1 MIERLNPPIHALI
14 LDMDGVLWRGDQPI
28 GDLQCIFKAL
38 KDRGY
43 KVALATN
50 NATRTAEQYRQK
62 LLGFGVEFDATHIV
76 TSADATAHYLHHKF
90 PQGGPIYVI
99 GEEGL
104 IHALQRFGFFPAEDG
119 EVLAVVAGLDRK
131 LTYEKLRKATLLIR
145 KGIPF
150 IGTNPDRTYP
160 SPEGL
165 VPGAGTVLAAIEAA
179 SDVKPIVIGKPYPTL
194 FRVALERLEASP
206 EETLVVGD
214 RLDTDILG
222 GQQVG
227 MRTALVMSGVT
238 SEDELK
244 RWSPPPDLIAPSL
257 AHLLGLKPC

>member
-1 MIERLNPPIHALI
+1 MIEQIHPPIHALI

-28 GDLQCIFKAL
+28 GNLRCIFKTL

-62 LLGFGVEFDATHIV
+62 LLGFGVEFDINHIV
-76 TSADATAHYLHHKF
+76 TSADATAHYLHHRF
-90 PQGGPIYVI
+90 PQGGPVYVI

-104 IHALQRFGFFPAEDG
+104 LNALQRFGFFPAEDDK
-119 EVLAVVAGLDRK
+119 VLAVVAGLDRK
-131 LTYEKLRKATLLIR
+131 LTYIR

-165 VPGAGTVLAAIEAA
+165 VPGAGTVLMAIEAA
-179 SDVKPIVIGKPYPTL
+179 SDAKPIIIGKPYPTL
-194 FRVALERLEASP
+194 FRVALERLGASA

-222 GQQVG
+222 GQQAG

-238 SEDELK
+238 SEEELK
-244 RWSPPPDLIAPSL
+244 HWSSHPPDLVAPSL
-257 AHLLGLKPC
+257 AHLLGLESCE